1 MIADGLEH
9 EQRKRED
16 WQLAAAT
23 GSAYALLESLAAGED
38 YDAAR
43 SHALVELALAVGRRL
58 GVERVQ
64 LANLHWVALLHDVG
78 KLGVSD
84 AILGKPGPLTEDE
97 WIEVR
102 RQADIGERI
111 IASTPELAHLATS
124 IRAEHE
130 RWDGTG
136 YPDGLA
142 GMEIPFI
149 SRIVFVCDAYH
160 AMTSARSYRARLSA
174 AEARAELERNAGTQF
189 CPTVT
194 GAVLALLA
202 EVGGPGLEPG
212 TSRL

>member
-1 MIADGLEH
+1 MTADGLEH

-23 GSAYALLESLAAGED
+23 GSAYALLESLAAGEG

-43 SHALVELALAVGRRL
+43 SHAVVELALAVGRRL
-58 GVERVQ
+58 GLERVQ

-84 AILGKPGPLTEDE
+84 AILGKPGPLTKDE

-102 RQADIGERI
+102 RHADIGERI

-149 SRIVFVCDAYH
+149 SRIVFVCDAYC
-160 AMTSARSYRARLSA
+160 AMTSARSYRPQLSA

-194 GAVLALLA
+194 SAVLALLA
-202 EVGGPGLEPG
+202 EESGPGLEPG
-212 TSRL
+212 TSFT

>member
-1 MIADGLEH
+1 MTADGLEH

-23 GSAYALLESLAAGED
+23 GSAYALLESLAAGEG

-43 SHALVELALAVGRRL
+43 SHAVVELALAVGRRL
-58 GVERVQ
+58 GLERVQ

-84 AILGKPGPLTEDE
+84 AILGKPGPLTKDE

-102 RQADIGERI
+102 RHADIGERI
-111 IASTPELAHLATS
+111 IGSTPELAHLATS

-130 RWDGTG
+130 RWDGSG

-142 GMEIPFI
+142 GTEIPLI
-149 SRIVFVCDAYH
+149 SRIVFVCDAYC
-160 AMTSARSYRARLSA
+160 AMTCESSHRAPHSA
-174 AEARAELERNAGTQF
+174 ADACAALERNAGTQF

-194 GAVLALLA
+194 GALLA
-202 EVGGPGLEPG
+202 ALAEMG
-212 TSRL
+212 SCS